1 MVMWSDLCLIW
12 SVPAG
17 IRRHVAACGWLPD
30 EKAQTH
36 HGKVW
41 SLPLNLCR
49 VHCFGHSAN
58 KVFAECPTKNTRQN
72 KYTRQT
78 VLCRVYYFWHSA
90 KINIC
95 RVYFFILGKDFFAEC
110 IIFGTR
116 QRLWF
121 AECFVYTSKELN
133 FFTFNLKKFSTLQI
147 QHVLLHVKFWYIFI
161 FVCYI

>member
-1 MVMWSDLCLIW
+1 MVKDVYS
-12 SVPAG
+12 
-17 IRRHVAACGWLPD
+17 HY
-30 EKAQTH
+30 
-36 HGKVW
+36 GKLEVCRV
-41 SLPLNLCR
+41 LNLCR

-72 KYTRQT
+72 KYIRQT
-78 VLCRVYYFWHSA
+78 VFCRVYYFWHSA

-95 RVYFFILGKDFFAEC
+95 RVYFFTLGKDFFAEC

-121 AECFVYTSKELN
+121 TECFFYTWQRIKL
-133 FFTFNLKKFSTLQI
+133 FPTFNLKNFSTLHI
-147 QHVLLHVKFWYIFI
+147 QHVLLHVKIWYIFI